1 MQRRKPRVY
10 LMPDWSRSDYRLVIV
25 EDAAPGKISVANG
38 FTWSEHEEG
47 GLFDGQEGI
56 AQSSELVQALMDRAW
71 EAGFRPAGFSD
82 VKNET
87 AAIKGHLEDMRAIA
101 FHKIGIKK

>member
-1 MQRRKPRVY
+1 
-10 LMPDWSRSDYRLVIV
+10 
-25 EDAAPGKISVANG
+25 
-38 FTWSEHEEG
+38 
-47 GLFDGQEGI
+47 
-56 AQSSELVQALMDRAW
+56 MDRAW